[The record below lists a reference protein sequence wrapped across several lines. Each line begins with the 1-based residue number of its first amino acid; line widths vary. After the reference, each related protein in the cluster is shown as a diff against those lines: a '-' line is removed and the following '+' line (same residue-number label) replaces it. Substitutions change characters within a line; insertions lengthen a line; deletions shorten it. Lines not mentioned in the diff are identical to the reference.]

1 MRSRRTYGIAR
12 RAFTLIELLVATAV
26 LMLLVVLIVQVL
38 GTMSDTWQSNLRR
51 INNFTK
57 ARAML
62 ELIARDVQ
70 FGVFR
75 DDLAAFPSG
84 AMSFYTRR
92 QGVGGSRNLTLV
104 EYGIN
109 TSDEQS
115 TLRRGDVAL
124 GWNES
129 IFEDNTASFGVGQPV
144 LRDTVA
150 GVVGFSLMFL
160 QKDGT
165 YAQTY
170 SSDETNPTRAVVVTL
185 AVVDDPTVRRMSDAG
200 KMGALRSELSGV
212 LSGSRAAKAEW
223 DIHVASGINWD
234 SYPKGLSS
242 GLKIF
247 ERYVPLPASQ

>member
-12 RAFTLIELLVATAV
+12 RAGAFTLIELLVATAV

-62 ELIARDVQ
+62 EMIARDVQ
-70 FGVFR
+70 SGVFR
-75 DDLAAFPSG
+75 DDLAAFPNG
-84 AMSFYTRR
+84 EITFYTRR
-92 QGVGGSRNLTLV
+92 PGVGGSRNLTLV

-115 TLRRGDVAL
+115 TLQRGDLAL
-124 GWNES
+124 GWGDS
-129 IFEDNTASFGVGQPV
+129 IFEDNTGGFGTGKPV
-144 LRDTVA
+144 LRDTVS
-150 GVVGFSLMFL
+150 GVAGFSVLFL

-165 YAQTY
+165 FARTY
-170 SSDETNPTRAVVVTL
+170 SSDATNPTRAVVVTL
-185 AVVDDPTVRRMSDAG
+185 AVVDDSMVRRMSG
-200 KMGALRSELSGV
+200 KMGALRSELKGV
-212 LSGSRAAKAEW
+212 LSGNRAAKYEW
-223 DIHVASGINWD
+223 DEYVSNGLNWNT
-234 SYPKGLSS
+234 YPQGLAS

-247 ERYVPLPASQ
+247 ERHVPLPLSQ